1 MPFGLTFR
9 ERLGF
14 LLAWSHFF
22 SVAGFS
28 SRPLA
33 FLLAFRL
40 QLEIQLRGKNEHA
53 IGRKTWLGTI
63 PARIWHES
71 GTNAKKN
78 HVSTNPPRIRH
89 ESGTNPARIR
99 HESGT
104 NAKKNHVATNPARIQ
119 HESDTNPART
129 RRKNTSARIRHESA
143 TNEKKSD
150 VQHRSRTN
158 VKNLVRLRRK
168 DQRVAFTYGIVCRR
182 I

>member
-143 TNEKKSD
+143 TNPP
-150 VQHRSRTN
+150 RT
-158 VKNLVRLRRK
+158 RRK
-168 DQRVAFTYGIVCRR
+168 ATSSTDPVQMSR
-182 I
+182 IWYV